1 MKQFRLLKM
10 GSVGCTGDDLK
21 CCIGQVFPKGFNLGP
36 TIRTVLISPNE
47 QGGHIH
53 AFQSWSS
60 VPNRHRIKC
69 GTRCCAARLLSAVR
83 PQHWQSLR
91 FCRPRLCRVRSV
103 WLVPGDRIATL
114 GMKTDLARFITVK
127 PSYGAIPL
135 VETLF
140 LLVIALTFVMWIGI

>member
-36 TIRTVLISPNE
+36 AIGTVMITPDE
-47 QGGHIH
+47 QCGLIH
-53 AFQSWSS
+53 AFKGCTS
-60 VPNRHRIKC
+60 VPNRHRIKR

-91 FCRPRLCRVRSV
+91 FCRPGLRRVRSV
-103 WLVPGDRIATL
+103 WLVPGDRIAAL
-114 GMKTDLARFITVK
+114 GMKTDLARFVAVK
-127 PSYGAIPL
+127 PNYGAILL